1 MFDTDSFIDMCIC
14 LFPDLVAWI
23 PTRSDDYILAF
34 QFWSFGIL
42 MGISIQKKTNL
53 VLYKRKRLYFI
64 IIIEKR
70 THT

>member
-42 MGISIQKKTNL
+42 MGISIQKKDKSRSL
-53 VLYKRKRLYFI
+53 
-64 IIIEKR
+64 
-70 THT
+70 